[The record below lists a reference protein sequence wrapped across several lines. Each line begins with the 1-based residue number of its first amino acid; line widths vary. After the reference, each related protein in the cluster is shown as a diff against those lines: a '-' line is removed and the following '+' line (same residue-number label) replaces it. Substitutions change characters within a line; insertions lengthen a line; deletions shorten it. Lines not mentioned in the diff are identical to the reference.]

1 MCIYST
7 SAYLYVVGVT
17 DSVCLDASSGDNPE
31 DVLDV
36 IEGEG
41 LDVVDEAEN
50 GDGVLSSKSGD
61 ALGGSKECEIKG
73 LPTSLATL
81 TTTSYVFAS
90 SRSGAAY
97 SHMFGST
104 MSLGPSGYAFS
115 RSTDSANGTWSTVG
129 SVWRCFGLSDAV

>member
-17 DSVCLDASSGDNPE
+17 DSLCLDAISGDNPE
-31 DVLDV
+31 DVLEV

-50 GDGVLSSKSGD
+50 GEGVLSSKSGD
-61 ALGGSKECEIKG
+61 DLGGSKECEING

-90 SRSGAAY
+90 SRSGAA
-97 SHMFGST
+97 
-104 MSLGPSGYAFS
+104 
-115 RSTDSANGTWSTVG
+115 
-129 SVWRCFGLSDAV
+129 